1 MQRFRR
7 LWRKTAALT
16 LSSETWGHLLCLTGL
31 VACLMLLAHLAEASA
46 PEGVEEGHAYIPA
59 GTELSL
65 RLERE
70 VSSKDVS
77 EGDFVPVVVL
87 GDLRLN
93 GVVVIRSKA
102 DVRAVVAKNRPAGVY
117 GRSGLLVI
125 EMKSVQTENGI
136 TVPLRGTEEKKVAH
150 HDNALTQ
157 GVVGGLF
164 IKGAQAVYKKGSF
177 FTAVVDTDVDLGVSK
192 EDLAQVMCE
201 QEKVAAAP

>member
-1 MQRFRR
+1 MQRFSR
-7 LWRKTAALT
+7 LWQKIAALT
-16 LSSETWGHLLCLTGL
+16 LRSEAWGHFLCLTGL

-102 DVRAVVAKNRPAGVY
+102 DVRAVVAKNRPAGA
-117 GRSGLLVI
+117 R
-125 EMKSVQTENGI
+125 
-136 TVPLRGTEEKKVAH
+136 
-150 HDNALTQ
+150 
-157 GVVGGLF
+157 
-164 IKGAQAVYKKGSF
+164 
-177 FTAVVDTDVDLGVSK
+177 VSS
-192 EDLAQVMCE
+192 
-201 QEKVAAAP
+201 

>member
-1 MQRFRR
+1 M
-7 LWRKTAALT
+7 
-16 LSSETWGHLLCLTGL
+16 
-31 VACLMLLAHLAEASA
+31 
-46 PEGVEEGHAYIPA
+46 
-59 GTELSL
+59 
-65 RLERE
+65 
-70 VSSKDVS
+70 
-77 EGDFVPVVVL
+77 
-87 GDLRLN
+87 
-93 GVVVIRSKA
+93 
-102 DVRAVVAKNRPAGVY
+102 
-117 GRSGLLVI
+117 I

-164 IKGAQAVYKKGSF
+164 IRGAQAVYKKGSF

>member
-1 MQRFRR
+1 MQRFSR
-7 LWRKTAALT
+7 LWQKTAALT
-16 LSSETWGHLLCLTGL
+16 LRSEAWGHLLCLAGL
-31 VACLMLLAHLAEASA
+31 VASLMLLAHLAEASA

-164 IKGAQAVYKKGSF
+164 IRGAQAVYKKGSF

-192 EDLAQVMCE
+192 EDLARVMCE
-201 QEKVAAAP
+201 QGKVAAAP